1 MSELPEVEVT
11 RLGLATRLTG
21 EKVDRVTARAPAL
34 RYPLPADLSRRL
46 ASRVLRDIRRRGK
59 YLLFDFG
66 TGHLLIHLGMSG
78 SLRLVD
84 RNEPPL
90 RHDHFDIG
98 FGTQVL
104 RMHDP
109 RRFGAALWLEGDPAG
124 HPLLAHLGAEPL
136 SRQFTPRLLGTAL
149 AGRTMAIKPAIMDA
163 GIVVGVGN
171 IYASES
177 LHRAGIDPRL
187 PAGKLSAA
195 RLARLV
201 PAVKATLRAAIR
213 AGGSTVRDYV
223 HSDGGSGN
231 FQQRHRVYGR
241 ANEPCRQCGTPIRM
255 LRQGNRATYFCPRCQ
270 R

>member
-1 MSELPEVEVT
+1 MPELPEVEVT
-11 RLGLATRLTG
+11 RLGLAARLTG
-21 EKVDRVTARAPAL
+21 EKVDRVTMRVPAL
-34 RYPLPADLSRRL
+34 RYPLPAALPDRVVRH
-46 ASRVLRDIRRRGK
+46 VLRQIRRRGK

-66 TGHLLIHLGMSG
+66 AGHLLIHLGMSG
-78 SLRLVD
+78 SLRLVGRD
-84 RNEPPL
+84 ELPL
-90 RHDHFDIG
+90 KHDHFDIG
-98 FGTQVL
+98 FGRQVL

-109 RRFGAALWLEGDPAG
+109 RRFGAALWIEGDPNE

-136 SRQFTPRLLGTAL
+136 SRQFTPRILHAAL

-177 LHRAGIDPRL
+177 LYRAGIDPRL
-187 PAGKLSAA
+187 PAGKLSPA

-201 PAVKATLRAAIR
+201 PSIKATLRAAIR

-223 HSDGGSGN
+223 RANGGIGE

-241 ANEPCRQCGTPIRM
+241 AGEPCRQCGTPIHL
-255 LRQGNRATYFCPRCQ
+255 LRQANRATYFCPRCQ